1 MGLSKLDSTHWHIE
15 VKFCLY
21 SYAFVVVFGP
31 LSTFLRHC
39 VNVYKWLSSVQGLK
53 RTEQNALVELLKTK
67 MITHSGPTAASALPE
82 LKEDKEKDDT
92 PVQPPPTHEQMDAGA
107 TAPAS
112 SGNISSLSLRL
123 YQHN

>member
-1 MGLSKLDSTHWHIE
+1 M
-15 VKFCLY
+15 
-21 SYAFVVVFGP
+21 
-31 LSTFLRHC
+31 
-39 VNVYKWLSSVQGLK
+39 QGLK

-67 MITHSGPTAASALPE
+67 MTTHSVPTTAGALPE

-112 SGNISSLSLRL
+112 SGIKFTKIISNTFSKRTS
-123 YQHN
+123 HKASSSN